1 MSQTVDAN
9 DEARTVQ
16 LALLSD
22 VVVLCL
28 IEDLRGADAVLAALR
43 VARNEPGGGPSH
55 LLVLSTTMTWA
66 NTKLVPSA
74 AASMSEAASHRSLS
88 RPVSMMA
95 MTRRSP
101 PSTGGLPRASSFMG
115 GFSPSRESSRGLL
128 GTASSKNSGR
138 FNRGGGGGGA
148 PGSSSAFC
156 RRRGHHPG
164 TPESALTEGDYLL
177 RQPPTGYLEHKR
189 LEVLALSL
197 QSTAISA
204 CVVGA
209 GVPYGLGE
217 GPLLRLFREAWR
229 AGDAPTPLPTCTPG
243 DNHLALI
250 HVVDLSVVV
259 GKLLRSGDRDASPA
273 PFPKPYILAVEGG
286 ESQCTAKELTE
297 AIGRG
302 FGGSGA
308 TQPITEAELE
318 SILTEDPAELS
329 MLIDVRFSN
338 NGSILEDMV
347 AEGERVSSSIV
358 KSQVRMV

>member
-1 MSQTVDAN
+1 MN

-16 LALLSD
+16 LALRSN

-43 VARNEPGGGPSH
+43 VSRGEPGGPSH

-66 NTKLVPSA
+66 NTKLVPST
-74 AASMSEAASHRSLS
+74 AASTSEVASHHSLS

-95 MTRRSP
+95 MSRHSP
-101 PSTGGLPRASSFMG
+101 PSAGALPRASSFMG
-115 GFSPSRESSRGLL
+115 GFSPSRENSRGAL

-138 FNRGGGGGGA
+138 FNRGGGA
-148 PGSSSAFC
+148 PGSSSGFF
-156 RRRGHHPG
+156 RRRHHPAN
-164 TPESALTEGDYLL
+164 TPELVLTEGDYLL

-189 LEVLALSL
+189 LEALALSL
-197 QSTAISA
+197 QSTSISA

-229 AGDAPTPLPTCTPG
+229 AGDVPTPLPTCASG
-243 DNHLALI
+243 DNYLALI
-250 HVVDLSVVV
+250 HVVDLSAVV
-259 GKLLRSGDRDASPA
+259 GKLLRPGECDASPA

-286 ESQCTAKELTE
+286 GLQCTAKELAE

-302 FGGSGA
+302 FGGSGE

-318 SILTEDPAELS
+318 SILIEDPAALS
-329 MLIDVRFSN
+329 MLVDVRFSN
-338 NGSILEDMV
+338 DGGVLERMMANGEC
-347 AEGERVSSSIV
+347 
-358 KSQVRMV
+358 VREVRSPDGLVVWTPRGRRI

>member
-1 MSQTVDAN
+1 MDVN

-16 LALLSD
+16 LALRSN

-43 VARNEPGGGPSH
+43 VSRNEPGGPSH

-66 NTKLVPSA
+66 NTKLVTSA
-74 AASMSEAASHRSLS
+74 AASTSEVASHRSLS

-95 MTRRSP
+95 MSRRSP
-101 PSTGGLPRASSFMG
+101 PSAGTLPRSSSFMG
-115 GFSPSRESSRGLL
+115 GFSPSRENSRGAL
-128 GTASSKNSGR
+128 GTASSKSSGR
-138 FNRGGGGGGA
+138 FSRGGA
-148 PGSSSAFC
+148 PGSSSGFY
-156 RRRGHHPG
+156 RKRHHPAN
-164 TPESALTEGDYLL
+164 TLESALTEGDYLL
-177 RQPPTGYLEHKR
+177 RQPPTGYQEHKR

-197 QSTAISA
+197 QSMVMSA

-229 AGDAPTPLPTCTPG
+229 AGDAPIPLPTCTPG

-259 GKLLRSGDRDASPA
+259 GKLLSPGERDASPA

-286 ESQCTAKELTE
+286 GSQCTAKELTE

-302 FGGSGA
+302 FGGSGK

-318 SILTEDPAELS
+318 SILIEDPAALS
-329 MLIDVRFSN
+329 MLVDVRFSN
-338 NGSILEDMV
+338 DGGVLEQMV
-347 AEGERVSSSIV
+347 ADGECIR
-358 KSQVRMV
+358 